1 MSAPKPWKRRTLIA
15 LGFVLFLVAT
25 VAGITW
31 WKFFKE
37 GEQHF
42 ADETEQFK
50 YGSLGGELLAGIPY
64 PIFMILPR
72 VFPDLID
79 GYGGYGAFGIAWEE
93 GERLPIGLS
102 IKRRGFERVTVN
114 CALCHTTSYR
124 LSPRENPRFAVG
136 GPGHTVDVQAL
147 LRFLFAAA
155 NDRRFSSSRLLPEMA
170 LHFKMDWIDVA
181 LYKFAII
188 PATRKALLIAEG
200 EMAWMEDRP
209 DWGPGRDDAFNLPK
223 FVLTQMAAD
232 DSVGNT
238 DFPALWMMGQRDGQL
253 VHAGGEAT
261 TVASVI
267 ATSALGAGSFPGTA
281 FDERNDWIEAYMR
294 DLTPPPYPGG
304 IDPARATEGAKV
316 FARACASCHA
326 PDGDRVGTAIPLVEI
341 GTDPEHVRAWQQP
354 HADRMN
360 RLTAA
365 LGIDEA
371 PLQGAKGYVARPLTG
386 VWLLAPYLH
395 NGSVPTLDD
404 LLSPPGERPKVFYR
418 GYDLVDLDKVGF
430 VSSGPEAA
438 ETGFRFDT
446 AEKGNGNSGHEWGTT
461 LAPDEKSALIEYLKG
476 L

>member
-1 MSAPKPWKRRTLIA
+1 MVAAGLVLI
-15 LGFVLFLVAT
+15 LVAIG
-25 VAGITW
+25 AGVTW
-31 WKFFKE
+31 WKFFKSE
-37 GEQHF
+37 EQQF
-42 ADETEQFK
+42 ASATEQFK
-50 YGSLGGELLAGIPY
+50 YGSLGGEFLAGIPY

-79 GYGGYGAFGIAWEE
+79 GPGGYGAFGLAWEE
-93 GERLPIGLS
+93 GERLPVGMS
-102 IKRRGFERVTVN
+102 IKRKGFERVTVN
-114 CALCHTTSYR
+114 CAFCHTTSYR
-124 LSPRENPRFAVG
+124 LTPGENPRFAVG

-155 NDRRFSSSRLLPEMA
+155 NDRRFSSSRLLPEIA
-170 LHFKMDWIDVA
+170 LHFEMDWIDVA
-181 LYKFAII
+181 LYKFVII
-188 PATRKALLIAEG
+188 PATRKALLIAEDQ
-200 EMAWMEDRP
+200 MAWMETRT

-223 FVLTQMAAD
+223 FVLTQMAID
-232 DSVGNT
+232 DSVSNT

-267 ATSALGAGSFPGTA
+267 ATSALGAGSFPGTT

-294 DLTPPPYPGG
+294 DLAPPPYPGD
-304 IDPARATEGAKV
+304 IDQVKSAAGAEI
-316 FARACASCHA
+316 FARDCASCHA
-326 PDGDRVGTAIPLVEI
+326 LDGARVGTAIPLSEI

-360 RLTAA
+360 RLTKT
-365 LGIDEA
+365 LGIDEV
-371 PLQGAKGYVARPLTG
+371 PLQGAKGYVARPLIS

-395 NGSVPTLDD
+395 NGSVPTLED

-418 GYDLVDLDKVGF
+418 GYDLVDLDRVGF

-438 ETGFRFDT
+438 AEGFRFDT
-446 AEKGNGNSGHEWGTT
+446 AEKGNGNAGHIWGTT